1 MPPGAMDRR
10 RTRGHGALAAVL
22 TTVIACAR
30 GPAPAPPPPLAQ
42 VAVAHSAAAS
52 LAVIGPV
59 ITVAAPAPEPAVE
72 PEPVVEPAADAGAHG
87 PAAPAAAVA
96 SDGVRRF
103 RGVDEDEL
111 LRAMATR
118 PVLRVMHRFSS
129 TTLVFHCDLG
139 DGVEI
144 AFKPARR
151 GEHQWWKHEVLAY
164 RLARVLG
171 ITDRVPPAVS
181 RRVPAAL
188 LEDFAHDRD
197 LIREADG
204 TIRGAAIVWMPVLR
218 HAGLHTDE
226 ARAVWT
232 PWMSAR
238 NDIPPE
244 HRRRA
249 GQIAALIAFDYLQGN
264 FDRWNSANV
273 PLDEHDDLVF
283 RDNNR
288 GWFLENLVRVDRG
301 GIQGIERIPAWL
313 LPGIER
319 ATADAVRAEI
329 RRDGLPFRR
338 LEMARYWAA
347 YSARRAALLERIRAS
362 IAANGRERALLDE

>member
-1 MPPGAMDRR
+1 MDRR
-10 RTRGHGALAAVL
+10 AHAGFGAIAAV
-22 TTVIACAR
+22 TMVIACAGGSTVAR
-30 GPAPAPPPPLAQ
+30 PQPRAVDAHPPAPVVVAAPVEPPPP
-42 VAVAHSAAAS
+42 
-52 LAVIGPV
+52 P
-59 ITVAAPAPEPAVE
+59 TEPT
-72 PEPVVEPAADAGAHG
+72 VEPAADAGAHLVAREG
-87 PAAPAAAVA
+87 DGGAPA
-96 SDGVRRF
+96 DGVRRF
-103 RGVDEDEL
+103 RGQEEDAL

-118 PVLRVMHRFSS
+118 PVLRVLHRFSS

-181 RRVPAAL
+181 RRIPA
-188 LEDFAHDRD
+188 EIIEGFAHDRD
-197 LIREADG
+197 LIRERDG
-204 TIRGAAIVWMPVLR
+204 TIRGAAIVWMPVLE
-218 HAGLHTDE
+218 HSGLHTRE
-226 ARAVWT
+226 ARAEWS
-232 PWMSAR
+232 PWMFAR
-238 NDIPPE
+238 NDIPAQ

-249 GQIAALIAFDYLQGN
+249 GQIAALIAFDYLQAN

-273 PLDEHDDLVF
+273 PLDEHGDLVF

-288 GWFLENLVRVDRG
+288 GWFLQNLVLTERG
-301 GIQGIERIPAWL
+301 GLRGIERVPAWL

-319 ATADAVRAEI
+319 ATADAVRAEV

-338 LEMARYWAA
+338 LETPRYWAA
-347 YSARRAALLERIRAS
+347 YSARRAALLRQLRAA
-362 IAANGRERALLDE
+362 IAEHGRERVLLDE

>member
-1 MPPGAMDRR
+1 MLTAVIGCASHPAA
-10 RTRGHGALAAVL
+10 TR
-22 TTVIACAR
+22 
-30 GPAPAPPPPLAQ
+30 PPPIAE
-42 VAVAHSAAAS
+42 VAVARATVDAGAPAAEPATM
-52 LAVIGPV
+52 AVDAGAA
-59 ITVAAPAPEPAVE
+59 TVAVVPTAPTAAPA
-72 PEPVVEPAADAGAHG
+72 
-87 PAAPAAAVA
+87 A

-103 RGVDEDEL
+103 RGQDEDAL
-111 LRAMATR
+111 LHAMATR
-118 PVLRVMHRFSS
+118 PVVRVLRRFSS

-151 GEHQWWKHEVLAY
+151 GEHQWWKHEVLGY

-188 LEDFAHDRD
+188 LEGFAHDRD
-197 LIREADG
+197 LIRERDG
-204 TIRGAAIVWMPVLR
+204 TIRGAAIYWMPVL
-218 HAGLHTDE
+218 HHSGLHTPE
-226 ARAVWT
+226 ARDQWS

-238 NDIPPE
+238 HDIPPQ

-249 GQIAALIAFDYLQGN
+249 GQIAALIAFDYLQAN

-288 GWFLENLVRVDRG
+288 GWFLDNLLLTDRG
-301 GIQGIERIPAWL
+301 GVENIERIPAWL
-313 LPGIER
+313 LPGVER

-329 RRDGLPFRR
+329 RRDGLPFHR
-338 LEMARYWAA
+338 LEMARYWGA
-347 YSARRAALLERIRAS
+347 YSARREALLTRVRAA
-362 IAANGRERALLDE
+362 IAEHGRERVLLDE